1 MGLAIRLAILLFAC
15 CVTSVD
21 ALQFT
26 RPGFLA
32 RSSPITLCSS
42 QDPDERD
49 EATKKEDDALSA
61 AFAARLE
68 KEGGVTQFKIKTS
81 VTGAADSVKDAAD
94 DLASRTKDLVG
105 GIPAPADLQQA
116 SAGQLLAGLAAISI
130 LFTVLNAAGRSSN
143 SVDSST
149 SDGTTLEFGQ
159 RSQNR
164 QLDRGSSGGSSYFG
178 LNDNPYKAQL
188 GGQ

>member
-1 MGLAIRLAILLFAC
+1 MATTMTMAILVLL
-15 CVTSVD
+15 VSTSVT
-21 ALQFT
+21 ALQLS
-26 RPGFLA
+26 RPAGVLA
-32 RSSPITLCSS
+32 RSRPITLCSS

-68 KEGGVTQFKIKTS
+68 KEGGATQFKIKTS
-81 VTGAADSVKDAAD
+81 VSGAADSVKDAAGNIAEKLPPMPD
-94 DLASRTKDLVG
+94 AV
-105 GIPAPADLQQA
+105 DLQQA
-116 SAGQLLAGLAAISI
+116 SAGQLIAGLAAIAI
-130 LFTVLNAAGRSSN
+130 LFTVINAAGRS

-164 QLDRGSSGGSSYFG
+164 ELDRVSSGGSNYFG

>member
-1 MGLAIRLAILLFAC
+1 MKAPIFLLVA
-15 CVTSVD
+15 TSVD
-21 ALQFT
+21 ALQLA
-26 RPGFLA
+26 RPHLA
-32 RSSPITLCSS
+32 RSRPITLCSS

-68 KEGGVTQFKIKTS
+68 KEGGATQFKIKTS
-81 VTGAADSVKDAAD
+81 VTDAAESVKDAAGNIAD
-94 DLASRTKDLVG
+94 KTKDLVG
-105 GIPAPADLQQA
+105 GIPAPPADLQQA
-116 SAGQLLAGLAAISI
+116 SAGQLIAGLAAISI
-130 LFTVLNAAGRSSN
+130 LFTVINAAGRS

-164 QLDRGSSGGSSYFG
+164 QLDRGSSGGSNYFG
-178 LNDNPYKAQL
+178 LDDNPYKTQL